1 MNWDDYTEI
10 TTPADGDTALVHDV
24 SETTV
29 GEKMKRITWA
39 NIKATL
45 KTYFDTLYLAL
56 VAPGTS
62 GNVLTSNGTIW
73 TSAAAAGGGGDW
85 TDATGTWS
93 YSSADAPTFVASVNN
108 DQTAI
113 IYPGQRLSLTQTTEK
128 FFIVTAVGSYS
139 GGNTLITMYG
149 GTDYTLAAE
158 AITTPKWS
166 NVKVPSRFPMS
177 AAKWAVTLTDTTQR
191 SQNSPTAGTYYN
203 LGSLYIDAP
212 IGVWNVFYKCYGQTN
227 RSSGDCDIL
236 TTLSIANNTIGA
248 DNLTFYMLS
257 TPGVSFQTYINIVA
271 LNGIIATSK
280 TRYYLNLA
288 TLSTG
293 ITTLLS
299 RNDYKTMNIVLTSA
313 YL

>member
-1 MNWDDYTEI
+1 MAKTLFQYTEGNA
-10 TTPADGDTALVHDV
+10 PALTDCCLTGQDPGGSPAMRRL
-24 SETTV
+24 
-29 GEKMKRITWA
+29 IWA
-39 NIKATL
+39 SIRNL
-45 KTYFDTLYLAL
+45 FMG
-56 VAPGTS
+56 AP
-62 GNVLTSNGTIW
+62 
-73 TSAAAAGGGGDW
+73 SAAGDFPVSIDGVNYVKRTLAQTQSILGIDTGW
-85 TDATGTWS
+85 ISATGTWS

-128 FFIVTAVGSYS
+128 FFIVTAVGAYS

-149 GTDYTLAAE
+149 GTDYTLASE

-177 AAKWAVTLTDTTQR
+177 PAKWAVTLTDTTQR
-191 SQNSPTAGTYYN
+191 SQDNPTAGTYYN

-212 IGVWNVFYKCYGQTN
+212 VGVWNVFYKCYGQTN

-236 TTLSIANNTIGA
+236 TTLSIANNTIGT
-248 DNLTFYMLS
+248 DNLTFYMLY

-293 ITTLLS
+293 ITALLS
-299 RNDYKTMNIVLTSA
+299 RNDYKAMNIVLTSA